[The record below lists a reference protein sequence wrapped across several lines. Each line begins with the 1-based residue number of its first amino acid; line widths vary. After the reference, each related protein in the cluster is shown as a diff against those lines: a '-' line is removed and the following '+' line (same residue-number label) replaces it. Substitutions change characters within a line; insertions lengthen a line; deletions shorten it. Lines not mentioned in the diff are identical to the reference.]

1 MNAAASIVMAQPV
14 AGRHALRTVTM
25 HAAARSSASSTAA
38 VEQVRSFEELV
49 ERYSDGLLRL
59 FHQRLGRAAEA
70 EDLLQET
77 FLRAYQAWHRVDR
90 SKPAGGWIYT
100 IGYRVMVSHCRKRWL
115 RALFGGAES
124 PEVADP
130 RGGSDAVAE
139 DAEQRGRL
147 WQLARQCLNTKQ
159 FTAVWL
165 HYGEDL
171 SAAEI
176 AAEIAAV
183 LGTSENAVRILLCRS
198 RDRLRNHL
206 EPATRSDE

>member
-1 MNAAASIVMAQPV
+1 MNGVAAAIVVVQPV
-14 AGRHALRTVTM
+14 AGRHGRRAVAV
-25 HAAARSSASSTAA
+25 HAAARSSARSSTAM
-38 VEQVRSFEELV
+38 EEIRSFEDLV
-49 ERYSDGLLRL
+49 ARHSDGLLRL

-90 SKPAGGWIYT
+90 SQSTGGWIYT
-100 IGYRVMVSHCRKRWL
+100 IGYRVMVSHGRKRWL

-130 RGGSDAVAE
+130 GAGPDTTAE
-139 DAEQRGRL
+139 DAERRGRL
-147 WQLARQCLNTKQ
+147 WQIARQCLNTEQ

-171 SAAEI
+171 PAKEI
-176 AAEIAAV
+176 ATV
-183 LGTSENAVRILLCRS
+183 LGKSENAVRILLCRS
-198 RDRLRNHL
+198 RERLRSRL
-206 EPATRSDE
+206 EPNDTE